1 VGQALW
7 GGWMAGSSRSAQDTH
22 VRRVDTL
29 LAVPIDPDFW
39 AGRRVLLT
47 GHTGFKGAWLSL
59 WLQSLG
65 ARVTGLS
72 AGAPTQ
78 PSLYELAAVGADMDE
93 LVCDVRDGEAVAHAL
108 RSARPE
114 VVLHLAAQPLVRRSL
129 RDPVLTY
136 AVNVLGTVNLLEGVR
151 LHGEHVRSV
160 VVVTS
165 DKCYANPSQDVARGR
180 EEGREVTVPPAQPPP
195 PELSVSRPF
204 TEADPLGGHDPYSS
218 SKACAELVTAAY
230 RASFFSATD
239 GPRVASARAGNV
251 IGGGDWGEDRLIAD
265 IVRAVDADEPLSV
278 RNPAAV
284 RPWQHVLNP
293 LSGYLLLAQQ
303 LALASGD
310 IARTR
315 DATAWDRSAGASE
328 LAGRSELAGASGQLA
343 RAWNFG
349 PRAADARTVGWIV
362 ERLGVLW
369 NGALRWELDE
379 APNPPEA
386 AHLELDSSAAET
398 ELGWRPGW
406 TLEDGL
412 ARVVTWHEAHRRGE
426 DMRRTSY
433 EQIAEF
439 D

>member
-1 VGQALW
+1 
-7 GGWMAGSSRSAQDTH
+7 
-22 VRRVDTL
+22 
-29 LAVPIDPDFW
+29 
-39 AGRRVLLT
+39 VLLT

-72 AGAPTQ
+72 AGPPTQ

-93 LVCDVRDGEAVAHAL
+93 LVCDVRDSEALARAL
-108 RSARPE
+108 RSSRAD

-136 AVNVLGTVNLLEGVR
+136 AVNVLGTVNLLEAVR
-151 LHGEHVRSV
+151 LQGEHVRSV

-165 DKCYANPSQDVARGR
+165 DKCYANPSHGKRHDGEPIARACEQGDDDTESRVPRPPVGR
-180 EEGREVTVPPAQPPP
+180 RFVEG
-195 PELSVSRPF
+195 
-204 TEADPLGGHDPYSS
+204 DPLGGHDPYSS

-230 RASFFSATD
+230 RSSFFSAAD
-239 GPRVASARAGNV
+239 GPRVATARAGNV

-265 IVRAVDADEPLSV
+265 IVRAVDAGEPVSV
-278 RNPAAV
+278 RNPEAI

-293 LSGYLLLAQQ
+293 LSGYLLLAQR
-303 LALASGD
+303 LALAGDD
-310 IARTR
+310 IARAR
-315 DATAWDRSAGASE
+315 DATMADGSVGAGE
-328 LAGRSELAGASGQLA
+328 LRVREPAGVGVEPA

-362 ERLGVLW
+362 ERLGALW
-369 NGALRWELDE
+369 HGALEWELDAAE
-379 APNPPEA
+379 NPPEA

-398 ELGWRPGW
+398 HLGWRPAW
-406 TLEDGL
+406 NLEDGL
-412 ARVVTWHEAHRRGE
+412 ERVVAWHEAHRRGD
-426 DMRRTSY
+426 DMRRISR

-439 D
+439 G